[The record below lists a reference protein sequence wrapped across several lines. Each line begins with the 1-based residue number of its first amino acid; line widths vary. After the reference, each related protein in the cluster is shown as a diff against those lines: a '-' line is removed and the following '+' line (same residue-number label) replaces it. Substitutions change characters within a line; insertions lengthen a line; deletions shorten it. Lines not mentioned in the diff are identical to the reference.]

1 MTSEFKHPLARR
13 AKVWTSKTRDGV
25 ARPLLV
31 ILTTLTLDEKD
42 KDFRKKL
49 VDKLDKAAS
58 DYVAQSPE
66 LAGYLLV
73 NRPKEWGA

>member
-1 MTSEFKHPLARR
+1 MTPEFKHPLARR
-13 AKVWTSKTRDGV
+13 AKVWSSKTRDGV
-25 ARPLLV
+25 AQPLLV
-31 ILTTLTLDEKD
+31 IVTTLALDD
-42 KDFRKKL
+42 KDEDYRKKL

-66 LAGYLLV
+66 LAGFVLV